1 MAYMVQEIVNATGR
15 TRDNA
20 TTTFD
25 LPAFQTVPHSL
36 SSLRQPLSAC
46 DNDPFRFQ
54 LKRLI
59 NMARDYLKKATLTA
73 QSGASDVHD
82 IVTGILS
89 DIEEG
94 GDEKAR
100 EYAAKFDKYDGNII
114 LTDEE
119 IAHAC
124 ALVPEKLKQDIQFA
138 HDNVK
143 RFAQAQKATV
153 SDFEFEIEPG
163 MIAGQKAIPVDA
175 AGCYVPGGRYSHIA
189 SAIMTVTTAKVAGCQ
204 HITATSPP
212 RPGVGVAPAIV
223 YAAHICGADKI
234 MALGGVQGV
243 AAMTFGLFGLPKA
256 KILVGPGNQF
266 VAEAKRI
273 LFGRVGI
280 DMIAGPTDSLIL
292 ADKTA
297 DPHIVATDL
306 VSQAEHGYNSP
317 VWLVT
322 DDRNLAKD
330 VMDRV
335 PALIDALPD
344 VNQQNAFAAWR
355 DYAEVIVC
363 ADREE
368 MAATSDDY
376 APEHLT
382 VQAEDLDWWR
392 NRLSCYGSLFLGEET
407 TVSYGDK
414 AAGTNHVL
422 PTSGAAGY
430 TGGLSVHKYMKIVT
444 WQQATRDGSKRI
456 AEATA
461 RISRLEGME
470 GHARAADVRLEK
482 YFPDE
487 TFDLTANG

>member
-1 MAYMVQEIVNATGR
+1 
-15 TRDNA
+15 
-20 TTTFD
+20 
-25 LPAFQTVPHSL
+25 
-36 SSLRQPLSAC
+36 
-46 DNDPFRFQ
+46 
-54 LKRLI
+54 
-59 NMARDYLKKATLTA
+59 MAREYLKKAILTA

-82 IVTGILS
+82 TVKGILS
-89 DIEEG
+89 DIEAG
-94 GDEKAR
+94 GDDAAR

-114 LTDEE
+114 LSPEE
-119 IAHAC
+119 IAA
-124 ALVPEKLKQDIQFA
+124 AADLVPEKLKADIQFA
-138 HDNVK
+138 HDNVR
-143 RFAQAQKATV
+143 RFAEAQKATM
-153 SDFEFEIEPG
+153 SDVEVEIVPG
-163 MIAGQKAIPVDA
+163 LIAGQKAIPVDA

-189 SAIMTVTTAKVAGCQ
+189 SAIMTVTTAKVAGCK

-223 YAAHICGADKI
+223 YAAHISGADTI

-256 KILVGPGNQF
+256 NILVGPGNQF

-292 ADKTA
+292 ADAKA
-297 DPHIVATDL
+297 DAMIVAVDL

-322 DDRNLAKD
+322 DCRDLAIK
-330 VMDRV
+330 VMELV
-335 PALIDALPD
+335 PTLIASLPD
-344 VNQQNAFAAWR
+344 VNRENASAAWR
-355 DYAEVIVC
+355 DYAEVILC

-368 MAATSDDY
+368 MAATSDEY

-392 NRLSCYGSLFLGEET
+392 GRLSCYGSLFLGEET

-414 AAGTNHVL
+414 ASGTNHVL
-422 PTSGAAGY
+422 PTSGAASY

-444 WQQATRDGSKRI
+444 WQQTTREGSKRV

-470 GHARAADVRLEK
+470 GHARAADVRLAK

-487 TFDLTANG
+487 NFDLTPNG

>member
-1 MAYMVQEIVNATGR
+1 
-15 TRDNA
+15 
-20 TTTFD
+20 
-25 LPAFQTVPHSL
+25 
-36 SSLRQPLSAC
+36 
-46 DNDPFRFQ
+46 
-54 LKRLI
+54 
-59 NMARDYLKKATLTA
+59 MARDYLKKATLTA

-82 IVTGILS
+82 IVRGILS

-94 GDEKAR
+94 GDDKAR
-100 EYAAKFDKYDGNII
+100 EYAAKFDKYEGNII
-114 LTDEE
+114 LTDAE
-119 IAHAC
+119 IAAAC
-124 ALVPEKLKQDIQFA
+124 DLVPQKLKEDIQFA
-138 HDNVK
+138 QDNVR
-143 RFAQAQKATV
+143 RFAEAQKATV
-153 SDFEFEIEPG
+153 SDIEYEIVPG
-163 MIAGQKAIPVDA
+163 LIAGQKAIPVDA

-189 SAIMTVTTAKVAGCQ
+189 SAIMTVTTAKVAGCKY
-204 HITATSPP
+204 ITATSPP

-223 YAAHICGADKI
+223 YAAHISGADTI

-256 KILVGPGNQF
+256 NILVGPGNQF

-280 DMIAGPTDSLIL
+280 DMIAGPTDSLVL

-322 DDRNLAKD
+322 DDRDLAED
-330 VMDRV
+330 VMRRV
-335 PALIDALPD
+335 PALIDDLPQ
-344 VNQQNAFAAWR
+344 VNRENAFAAWR
-355 DYAEVIVC
+355 DYAEVILC
-363 ADREE
+363 SDREE
-368 MAATSDDY
+368 MAATSDEY

-382 VQAEDLDWWR
+382 VQAQDLDWWR
-392 NRLSCYGSLFLGEET
+392 DRLSCYGSLFLGEET

-414 AAGTNHVL
+414 ASGTNHVL

-444 WQQATRDGSKRI
+444 WQQSTRDGSKRV

-470 GHARAADVRLEK
+470 GHARAADVRLAK
-482 YFPDE
+482 YFPGE
-487 TFDLTANG
+487 NFDLSADG

>member
-1 MAYMVQEIVNATGR
+1 
-15 TRDNA
+15 
-20 TTTFD
+20 
-25 LPAFQTVPHSL
+25 
-36 SSLRQPLSAC
+36 
-46 DNDPFRFQ
+46 
-54 LKRLI
+54 
-59 NMARDYLKKATLTA
+59 MARDYLKKATLTA

-82 IVTGILS
+82 IVKGILT
-89 DIEEG
+89 DIEAG
-94 GDEKAR
+94 GDATAR

-114 LTDEE
+114 LTDAE
-119 IAHAC
+119 IEAAS
-124 ALVPEKLKQDIQFA
+124 ALVPDKLKADIQFA

-143 RFAQAQKATV
+143 HFAVAQKATV
-153 SDFEFEIEPG
+153 QDIEYEIVSG
-163 MIAGQKAIPVDA
+163 LLAGQKSIPVDA

-189 SAIMTVTTAKVAGCQ
+189 SAIMTVTTAKVAGCK
-204 HITATSPP
+204 HIIATSPP
-212 RPGVGVAPAIV
+212 RPGVGVPPAIV
-223 YAAHICGADKI
+223 YAAHISGADTI

-256 KILVGPGNQF
+256 NILVGPGNQF

-280 DMIAGPTDSLIL
+280 DMIAGPTDSLVL

-317 VWLVT
+317 VWLIT
-322 DDRNLAKD
+322 DDRDLAED
-330 VMDRV
+330 VMARV
-335 PALIDALPD
+335 PDLIADLPE
-344 VNQQNAFAAWR
+344 VNRENAFAAWR

-368 MAATSDDY
+368 MAATSDEY

-382 VQAEDLDWWR
+382 VQATDLDWWR
-392 NRLSCYGSLFLGEET
+392 GRLSCYGSLFLGEET

-414 AAGTNHVL
+414 ASGTNHVL
-422 PTSGAAGY
+422 PTSGAASY

-444 WQQATRDGSKRI
+444 WQQATRDGSKRV

-470 GHARAADVRLEK
+470 GHARAADVRLAK

-487 TFDLTANG
+487 NFDLSADG

>member
-1 MAYMVQEIVNATGR
+1 MAREY
-15 TRDNA
+15 
-20 TTTFD
+20 
-25 LPAFQTVPHSL
+25 
-36 SSLRQPLSAC
+36 
-46 DNDPFRFQ
+46 
-54 LKRLI
+54 LKR
-59 NMARDYLKKATLTA
+59 ATLT
-73 QSGASDVHD
+73 SKSDASDVHD
-82 IVTGILS
+82 TVVKILS
-89 DIEEG
+89 DIETG
-94 GDEKAR
+94 GDAAALD
-100 EYAAKFDKYDGNII
+100 YAAKFDKYNGSV
-114 LTDEE
+114 LLSADEIE
-119 IAHAC
+119 AAC
-124 ALVPEKLKQDIQFA
+124 ALVPDKLKADIQFA

-143 RFAQAQKATV
+143 RFAEKQKSTV
-153 SDFEFEIEPG
+153 ADVEYEIVPG
-163 MIAGQKAIPVDA
+163 LVAGQKAIPVDA
-175 AGCYVPGGRYSHIA
+175 AGCYAPGGRYSHVA
-189 SAIMTVTTAKVAGCQ
+189 SAIMTVTTAKVAGCK
-204 HITATSPP
+204 HITCCSPP
-212 RPGVGVAPAIV
+212 RTGIGIAPAIV

-234 MALGGVQGV
+234 MAMGGVQGV

-256 KILVGPGNQF
+256 NILVGPGNQF

-322 DDRNLAKD
+322 DDRDLAQD
-330 VMDRV
+330 VMSRV
-335 PALIDALPD
+335 PELIDDLPQ
-344 VNQQNAFAAWR
+344 VNRENATAAWR

-382 VQAEDLDWWR
+382 VQANDLDWWL
-392 NRLSCYGSLFLGEET
+392 NRLTCYGSLFLGEET

-422 PTSGAAGY
+422 PTSGAANY

-444 WQQATRDGSKRI
+444 WQRATREGSKPV

-470 GHARAADVRLEK
+470 GHARAADVRLAK